1 MTSDIILL
9 FVCVGLG
16 ILIGQNWRVDKEG
29 ALKKRLLLELD
40 SELKDKLIIAEN
52 LNESLKQDITELKAN
67 IWKLK
72 NPPKGS

>member
-52 LNESLKQDITELKAN
+52 LN
-67 IWKLK
+67 
-72 NPPKGS
+72 